1 MKLSKHFDSKEFEC
15 KGKSCCSHSAPMS
28 MELVYALEILRFEV
42 RKKSPK
48 AVLHINSGF
57 RCRTHNKAIGGAENS
72 QHCLGMAV
80 DVKTPEGFTDQEF
93 FELCKGLN
101 IDSELLF
108 SGIGLYEGRIHVDI
122 RQGLRVT
129 WGEKQ

>member
-1 MKLSKHFDSKEFEC
+1 MKLSEHFDSKEFEC

-28 MELVYALEILRFEV
+28 IELVLALEILRERV
-42 RKKSPK
+42 NQP
-48 AVLHINSGF
+48 LHINSGF

-72 QHCLGMAV
+72 QHCLGTAV

-122 RQGLRVT
+122 RRGLRVT

>member
-1 MKLSKHFDSKEFEC
+1 MKLSKHFDSTEFAC

-28 MELVYALEILRFEV
+28 IELVYALEILRE
-42 RKKSPK
+42 K
-48 AVLHINSGF
+48 ANQPLHINSGF

-80 DVKTPEGFTDQEF
+80 EVRTPEGFTDQEF
-93 FELCKGLN
+93 FELCEGLN

-129 WGEKQ
+129 WGDK